1 MSRFSSHGLALAGLL
16 TLAPAGLLAQGD
28 DLNPDNTPYGTTSA
42 EFLLFGAGARGTA
55 LGDAFAAI
63 ATDVSSLYYNP
74 GAASLIAGPGASFS
88 TYDYVA
94 ETRYSWGG
102 IAFPFSGGSRTFGLQ
117 VGTFGFDN
125 QPVYTVDQPEG
136 TGAVYSVS
144 QTFAGATL
152 AQNFSDRFSAG
163 VTAKFIFDQLGEVSG
178 QAFAV
183 DFGTSFHAE
192 LNNHPIQLAFVIANL
207 GTDLSYSGDA
217 LNVTVPRTPADPDVP
232 PGNQPPELPQ
242 PAELSTKGFA
252 LPTIFRVAL
261 AYDLISGETNRLTL
275 LSDFNQANNN
285 RAGFAGGG
293 EWALNQ
299 LGGSNFG
306 VALRG
311 SYSYQPANNIE
322 VDETQ
327 ASTALKD
334 EENLQGL
341 AFGGGLNYTASDFS
355 LGVDYAYRYMGVL
368 GATNFFTL
376 SVGW

>member
-1 MSRFSSHGLALAGLL
+1 MSRLSTLGLAIATGLL
-16 TLAPAGLLAQGD
+16 VLSPAGLAAQGTET
-28 DLNPDNTPYGTTSA
+28 NPDNTPYGTTSA

-63 ATDVSSLYYNP
+63 ASDVTSLYYNP
-74 GAASLIAGPGASFS
+74 GAAALITRPGATFS

-117 VGTFGFDN
+117 IGTFGFDN

-144 QTFAGATL
+144 QTFAGATF

-163 VTAKFIFDQLGEVSG
+163 LTAKFVVDQLGEVSG
-178 QAFAV
+178 TAFAV
-183 DFGTSFHAE
+183 DFGTSFHSQ
-192 LNNHPIQLAFVIANL
+192 LNNHPIRLAFVVSNL
-207 GTDLSYSGDA
+207 GTDLAYSGDA
-217 LNVTVPRTPADPDVP
+217 LDVTVPRDPADPTS
-232 PGNQPPELPQ
+232 GANPPELPQ
-242 PAELSTKGFA
+242 PGELKTKGFA
-252 LPTIFRVAL
+252 LPTVFRVAL
-261 AYDLISGETNRLTL
+261 AYDLIAGDNNRLTVL
-275 LSDFNQANNN
+275 GDFNQANNN

-293 EWALNQ
+293 EWALNR
-299 LGGSNFG
+299 LGGSNIG

-311 SYSYQPANNIE
+311 SYTYQPANNID

-327 ASTALKD
+327 TALND

-341 AFGGGLNYTASDFS
+341 ALGGGLSYDTESVL
-355 LGVDYAYRYMGVL
+355 LGFDYAYRHLGVL
-368 GATNFFTL
+368 GSTNFFTL

>member
-1 MSRFSSHGLALAGLL
+1 MSRFFTFGLALTAGLL
-16 TLAPAGLLAQGD
+16 TLAPGGLSAQD
-28 DLNPDNTPYGTTSA
+28 IDTENPDNTPYGTTAA

-74 GAASLIAGPGASFS
+74 GAAALIPGPGASFS

-117 VGTFGFDN
+117 LGTFGFDN

-144 QTFAGATL
+144 QTFAGATF

-163 VTAKFIFDQLGEVSG
+163 LTAKFVFDQLGDVNGS
-178 QAFAV
+178 AFAV
-183 DFGTSFHAE
+183 DFGTTFHAQ
-192 LNNHPIQLAFVIANL
+192 LSNHPISLAFVISNL
-207 GTDLSYSGDA
+207 GTDLSYKGDA
-217 LNVTVPRTPADPDVP
+217 LDVAVPRDPADPTAE
-232 PGNQPPELPQ
+232 NPPELPQ
-242 PAELSTKGFA
+242 PADLKTKGFS
-252 LPTIFRVAL
+252 LPTVFRVAL
-261 AYDLISGETNRLTL
+261 AYDLMAGENNRLTL
-275 LSDFNQANNN
+275 ISDFNQANNN

-293 EWALNQ
+293 EWALSR

-306 VALRG
+306 VAVRG
-311 SYSYQPANNIE
+311 SYTYQPANNID
-322 VDETQ
+322 VSETD
-327 ASTALKD
+327 TALND

-341 AFGGGLNYTASDFS
+341 AFGGGLNYNATNFR
-355 LGVDYAYRYMGVL
+355 LGFDYAYKYLGVL